1 MKKIIVYGLAVSMTI
16 SLIGCG
22 AKEKENA
29 LVNEPQVKIE
39 KEVDIDKFSEE
50 DIISLVEEFGS
61 KLKSVALLSPIEDL
75 EKSMKENYGDYVVE
89 ELIDKWLEN
98 LDQAPGRLLS
108 SPWPEKIEIINL
120 EKVSDTEFVV
130 EGKIV
135 EVTSVEGEEITRPI
149 TLSVKN
155 MGDKWLIHD
164 AELGSYEE

>member
-1 MKKIIVYGLAVSMTI
+1 
-16 SLIGCG
+16 
-22 AKEKENA
+22 
-29 LVNEPQVKIE
+29 
-39 KEVDIDKFSEE
+39 
-50 DIISLVEEFGS
+50 
-61 KLKSVALLSPIEDL
+61 
-75 EKSMKENYGDYVVE
+75 MKENYGDYVVE

-155 MGDKWLIHD
+155 MGDKC
-164 AELGSYEE
+164 